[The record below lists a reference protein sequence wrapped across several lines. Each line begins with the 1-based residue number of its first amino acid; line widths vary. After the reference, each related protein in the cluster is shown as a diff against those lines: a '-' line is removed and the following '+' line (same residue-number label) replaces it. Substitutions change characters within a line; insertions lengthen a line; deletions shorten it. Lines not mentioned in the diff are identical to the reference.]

1 MNNPLPYNRLCYIK
15 ILAAIVVVISH
26 LTKNYDLWIFNQ
38 LFDFGTYSVALFFFL
53 SGYGLKYSLM
63 NKTNYLNQFFTK
75 RIPKVAVPYIV
86 STIAW
91 IIISSII
98 YPQKVLSLLD
108 IFSYYPI
115 LPFGWYFVILIY
127 LYILFYLS
135 YRYFKSSIL
144 LYLSVLVYYI
154 FCYTVDAG
162 EWVYTT
168 TPCFIL
174 GILCANYPYHL
185 RNATRFNLTGGG
197 IMFILTWRGNL
208 LRICNI
214 DNSVIN
220 MLQPF
225 LYTISSVCFV
235 AITVI
240 LLNLYKL
247 DFLNNPRIKDV
258 SYEIYLAQCIGLP
271 LGNYIV
277 MNHINTQFSFSF
289 IIPIIFTIVLIYPFY
304 YLNRI
309 LIKQLG

>member
-1 MNNPLPYNRLCYIK
+1 
-15 ILAAIVVVISH
+15 
-26 LTKNYDLWIFNQ
+26 
-38 LFDFGTYSVALFFFL
+38 
-53 SGYGLKYSLM
+53 
-63 NKTNYLNQFFTK
+63 
-75 RIPKVAVPYIV
+75 
-86 STIAW
+86 
-91 IIISSII
+91 
-98 YPQKVLSLLD
+98 
-108 IFSYYPI
+108 
-115 LPFGWYFVILIY
+115 
-127 LYILFYLS
+127 
-135 YRYFKSSIL
+135 
-144 LYLSVLVYYI
+144 
-154 FCYTVDAG
+154 
-162 EWVYTT
+162 
-168 TPCFIL
+168 
-174 GILCANYPYHL
+174 
-185 RNATRFNLTGGG
+185 
-197 IMFILTWRGNL
+197 MFILTWRGNL

>member
-1 MNNPLPYNRLCYIK
+1 MNNPLQYNRLCYIK

-53 SGYGLKYSLM
+53 SGYGLKYSLV

-75 RIPKVAVPYIV
+75 RIPKVAIPYIV

-91 IIISSII
+91 IIMSSII
-98 YPQKVLSLLD
+98 YPQKVLYLLD

-144 LYLSVLVYYI
+144 LCLGVLIYYI

-162 EWVYTT
+162 EWVYST
-168 TPCFIL
+168 TPCFVL
-174 GILCANYPYHL
+174 GLLCADYS
-185 RNATRFNLTGGG
+185 FNLYSVTKFNLMGGV
-197 IMFILTWRGNL
+197 ILFILTWRNNI

-214 DNSVIN
+214 DNSAIE

-225 LYTISSVCFV
+225 LYTISSACFV
-235 AITVI
+235 AIIVI
-240 LLNLYKL
+240 LLNLYKF

-258 SYEIYLAQCIGLP
+258 SYEVYLAQCIGLP
-271 LGNYIV
+271 FGNYIV
-277 MNHINTQFSFSF
+277 MNHINMQFSFSF
-289 IIPIIFTIVLIYPFY
+289 IIPIIFTIVLIYPFS
-304 YLNRI
+304 YLNRTITKI
-309 LIKQLG
+309 LK

>member
-15 ILAAIVVVISH
+15 IIAAIVVVISH
-26 LTKNYDLWIFNQ
+26 LTKDYDLWIFNQ

-63 NKTNYLNQFFTK
+63 NKTNYLNRFLTK
-75 RIPKVAVPYIV
+75 RIPKVAIPYIV

-98 YPQKVLSLLD
+98 YPQKELSLLD

-115 LPFGWYFVILIY
+115 LPFGWYFVVLIY

-144 LYLSVLVYYI
+144 LCLGVLIYYI

-162 EWVYTT
+162 EWVYST
-168 TPCFIL
+168 TPCFVL
-174 GILCANYPYHL
+174 GILCAKYSSNLY
-185 RNATRFNLTGGG
+185 NTTKFNLMGGV
-197 IMFILTWRGNL
+197 ILFILTWRNNI

-214 DNSVIN
+214 ENSVIDV
-220 MLQPF
+220 LQPF

-235 AITVI
+235 AIIVT
-240 LLNLYKL
+240 LLNLYKF
-247 DFLNNPRIKDV
+247 DFLNNPRIKDI

-277 MNHINTQFSFSF
+277 MNHINMQINFAF

-304 YLNRI
+304 YLNRTITKI
-309 LIKQLG
+309 LK